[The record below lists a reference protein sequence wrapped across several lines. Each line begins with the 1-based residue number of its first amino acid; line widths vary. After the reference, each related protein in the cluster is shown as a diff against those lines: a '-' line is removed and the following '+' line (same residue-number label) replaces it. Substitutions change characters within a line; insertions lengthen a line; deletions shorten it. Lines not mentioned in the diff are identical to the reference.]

1 MPAHAG
7 QLLVQ
12 DRRGACEVRHHEIV
26 EVEPCLAHQR
36 TQCVCAP
43 QPAKARGGEG
53 AHAHNL
59 RGGVGGRRCGVEPG
73 CYALVAKILVCR
85 EANGE
90 LRIFAFSC
98 AAVILVPPFGRR
110 NQSLAPSVAP
120 GNASITPMRHCRSS
134 RPVCPAPTVEW
145 QGVTTVRTSADD
157 RVVSGSIG
165 KGRLWCRPWLRPE
178 TGRRC
183 GRVRPE
189 KFSAC
194 ERAGGDRSVTPP
206 VLS

>member
-1 MPAHAG
+1 
-7 QLLVQ
+7 
-12 DRRGACEVRHHEIV
+12 
-26 EVEPCLAHQR
+26 
-36 TQCVCAP
+36 
-43 QPAKARGGEG
+43 
-53 AHAHNL
+53 
-59 RGGVGGRRCGVEPG
+59 
-73 CYALVAKILVCR
+73 
-85 EANGE
+85 
-90 LRIFAFSC
+90 
-98 AAVILVPPFGRR
+98 
-110 NQSLAPSVAP
+110 
-120 GNASITPMRHCRSS
+120 MRHCRSS